1 MAKLLIHSSH
11 GAEDPERATLPFVIA
26 NNAAIAGQDVVVM
39 LTIEGVRVAT
49 KGGADRIE
57 HKGLPPLRE
66 LLPEYVSNG
75 GQVWA
80 CQSCTK
86 PRGISEAD
94 LVEGA
99 RIAAAMQVVEYL
111 ASPGGASSL
120 TI

>member
-1 MAKLLIHSSH
+1 
-11 GAEDPERATLPFVIA
+11 
-26 NNAAIAGQDVVVM
+26 
-39 LTIEGVRVAT
+39 VAT

-86 PRGISEAD
+86 PRGITEAD
-94 LVEGA
+94 LVDGA

-111 ASPGGASSL
+111 SQGASSL

>member
-1 MAKLLIHSSH
+1 VGKLLIHSSH

-49 KGGADRIE
+49 KGGADAVHHE
-57 HKGLPPLRE
+57 GLPPLPE
-66 LLPEYVSNG
+66 ILGEYVSNG

-86 PRGISEAD
+86 PRGITDED

-111 ASPGGASSL
+111 SEGASSL
-120 TI
+120 SL

>member
-1 MAKLLIHSSH
+1 MGKLLIHSSH

-26 NNAAIAGQDVVVM
+26 NNAALAGQDVVVM

-57 HKGLPPLRE
+57 HQGLPPLRE

-86 PRGISEAD
+86 PRGITEAD
-94 LVEGA
+94 LVDGA

-111 ASPGGASSL
+111 SQGASSL

>member
-11 GAEDPERATLPFVIA
+11 GPEDPERATLPFVIA
-26 NNAAIAGQDVVVM
+26 NNAAIAGQEVVVM

-49 KGGADRIE
+49 RGGAGTVHHE
-57 HKGLPPLRE
+57 GLPPLAE
-66 LLPEYVSNG
+66 VLGEYVSNG

-86 PRGISEAD
+86 PRGITEGD

-111 ASPGGASSL
+111 SKGAASL
-120 TI
+120 TL

>member
-1 MAKLLIHSSH
+1 VGKLLIHSSH

-26 NNAAIAGQDVVVM
+26 NNAALAGQDVVVL
-39 LTIEGVRVAT
+39 LTIEAVRVAT

-57 HKGLPPLRE
+57 HHGLPPLRD
-66 LLPEYVSNG
+66 LLQEYVSNG

-86 PRGISEAD
+86 PRGITEAD
-94 LVEGA
+94 LADGA

-111 ASPGGASSL
+111 SQGASSL